1 MNLKGF
7 HGCYWLVLLALAL
20 YIPLVCFGGFGT
32 SDDLSLVAH
41 IGSSYL
47 TDLKYSLMRSGHIS
61 RPIYGFV
68 QTSSLHLFGSS
79 FVLYNVFRLTLWG
92 LVIYLS
98 KMVFT
103 KLIGNK
109 VSLLFLF
116 FLSFPI
122 FASSQLF
129 NGLQT
134 GYLLSIIFYL
144 LALNSIQD
152 NQGKFQREAYKSYF
166 IWSLLALLSCEIV
179 FPLFLFPI
187 LQVWNKNGL
196 SKGIRTLFLT
206 TILVFVILLVLK
218 FFIGPIYQIGPD
230 VYGFSFSLH
239 SVLQGVYYFFAVF
252 VEVPLLLLEVIP
264 FFFSEPILWL
274 SFLAIPIVYWSKA
287 KLTFEFD
294 QKMLLNIGWTISS
307 CSLIFVLSDYPA
319 VTYGL
324 YNKMLLPSHVFVALA
339 LSIFC
344 AVLLRS
350 KFYLVTYVI
359 AILWLASMQMQV
371 VNTIR
376 SWDTRESVYHEITPI
391 LNRLETKEVSVF
403 VEAPYFLESNYNNEP
418 VFSLIDDFQGG
429 LLLKGFTGNVSNVF
443 PYTSRMVL
451 DRSYW
456 SNHNLLNVIDSK
468 GIVAFSCVH
477 SKWCTSSVDLT
488 RHKKMSI
495 ASFLSSHPFHK
506 QLECKRAEL
515 RAWLSHKF
523 IGK

>member
-7 HGCYWLVLLALAL
+7 NGYYWLVLLALAL

-41 IGSSYL
+41 IGYSYL
-47 TDLKYSLMRSGHIS
+47 ADLKYSLMRSGHIS

-68 QTSSLHLFGSS
+68 QTSSLHLFGSCY
-79 FVLYNVFRLTLWG
+79 VLYNIFRLTLWG

-98 KMVFT
+98 KLVFS

-109 VSLLFLF
+109 ASLLFLF
-116 FLSFPI
+116 FLSLPI

-134 GYLLSIIFYL
+134 GYILSIIFYL

-152 NQGKFQREAYKSYF
+152 NQGEFQREAYKSYF

-187 LQVWNKNGL
+187 LQVWNKKGL
-196 SKGIRTLFLT
+196 SKENRTLFLT
-206 TILVFVILLVLK
+206 TILVFMILLVLK

-252 VEVPLLLLEVIP
+252 IEIPLLLLEVIP

-287 KLTFEFD
+287 KLIFEFD

-307 CSLIFVLSDYPA
+307 CCLIFVLSDYPA

-344 AVLLRS
+344 AVLLRTR
-350 KFYLVTYVI
+350 FYLVTYVI

-376 SWDTRESVYHEITPI
+376 SWDTRESVYHEITPL

-443 PYTSRMVL
+443 PYTSKMVL

-477 SKWCTSSVDLT
+477 SKKCLNYRDSIVHNNTSFS
-488 RHKKMSI
+488 
-495 ASFLSSHPFHK
+495 SFLSSHYSSI
-506 QLECKRAEL
+506 QSECFRAEL
-515 RAWLSHKF
+515 REFISNKF
-523 IGK
+523 LK

>member
-7 HGCYWLVLLALAL
+7 NGYYWLVLLALAL

-47 TDLKYSLMRSGHIS
+47 ADLKYSLMRSGHIS

-79 FVLYNVFRLTLWG
+79 YVLYNIFRLTLWG

-98 KMVFT
+98 KLVFS

-109 VSLLFLF
+109 ASLLFLF
-116 FLSFPI
+116 FLSLPI

-134 GYLLSIIFYL
+134 GYILSIIFYL

-152 NQGKFQREAYKSYF
+152 NQGEFQREAYKSYF

-187 LQVWNKNGL
+187 LQVWNKKGL
-196 SKGIRTLFLT
+196 SKENRTLFLT
-206 TILVFVILLVLK
+206 TILVFMILLVLK

-252 VEVPLLLLEVIP
+252 VEIPLLLLEVIP

-287 KLTFEFD
+287 KLIFEFD

-307 CSLIFVLSDYPA
+307 CCLIFVLSDYPA

-344 AVLLRS
+344 AVLLRTR
-350 KFYLVTYVI
+350 FYLVTYVI

-376 SWDTRESVYHEITPI
+376 SWDTRLSVYREVVPVLSEIER
-391 LNRLETKEVSVF
+391 NQDFVF
-403 VEAPYFLESNYNNEP
+403 VEVPYFLTSNYNNEP
-418 VFSLIDDFQGG
+418 VFSLIHDFQGG
-429 LLLKGFTGNVSNVF
+429 LILNNLNVDTGNIFPFTSNMIWD
-443 PYTSRMVL
+443 SN
-451 DRSYW
+451 YW
-456 SNHNLLNVIDSK
+456 HTNNILNVIDSR
-468 GIVAFSCVH
+468 GIDSLSCFH
-477 SKWCTSSVDLT
+477 SKWCTSSVELM
-488 RHKKMSI
+488 RHEKMNV
-495 ASFLSSHPFHK
+495 ASFLSSHNFHK
-506 QLECKRAEL
+506 QLECKRSVL
-515 RAWLSHKF
+515 RAWLSYKF